1 MKSIILAAGMGTRLG
16 KYTENLPKC
25 MLHFNGKP
33 LIVQQ
38 VETLHKAGITD
49 ITIVR
54 GYNADKIQIPGVK
67 YYHNPNYAT
76 TNMVET
82 LFCAEKEMDGSDDIL
97 VCYADILYEPQI
109 LRKVLES
116 RADVGVTVDEDYWEY
131 WQARSDEPEKDME
144 SLIISGEKIVEL
156 GNTKCTREEAK
167 VRYVGLI
174 KFSRAGIQKLR
185 KVYHQNKQ
193 ENYLLDQPW
202 LRSKSFKK
210 AYMTCMLQALIN
222 AGQEVKPIIIRRGWL
237 EFDMVEDYEKYTQW
251 LKEGS
256 LGRFLNWGETRE

>member
-1 MKSIILAAGMGTRLG
+1 MKAIILAAGMGTRLG

-25 MLHFNGKP
+25 MLEFNGKP
-33 LIVQQ
+33 LIQQQ
-38 VETLHKAGITD
+38 VETLQKAGITD
-49 ITIVR
+49 ISIVR

-67 YYHNPNYAT
+67 YYYNPDYAT

-82 LFCAEKEMDGSDDIL
+82 LFCAEPEMDSCDDVL

-116 RADVGVTVDEDYWEY
+116 NADVGVTVDEDYWEY
-131 WQARSDEPEKDME
+131 WQARSDKPEEDME
-144 SLIISGEKIVEL
+144 SLIINDGKIVEL
-156 GNTKCTREEAK
+156 GKTKCTRDEAK

-174 KFSRAGIQKLR
+174 TFSKEGIRKL
-185 KVYHQNKQ
+185 KEVYHENKPQ
-193 ENYLLDQPW
+193 YYLLDQPW

-222 AGQEVKPIIIRRGWL
+222 AGQEVNPIIIHRGWL
-237 EFDMVEDYEKYTQW
+237 EFDTVEDYERYTHW
-251 LKEGS
+251 LREGTIE
-256 LGRFLNWGETRE
+256 RFWKS